1 MSIMSIKGFKFHSE
15 FETFRIGCFLG
26 EYSLK
31 GEYNF
36 HSEFQTVT
44 IGFLLM
50 YEVWR
55 ENCTFTFIISLK
67 SSEFLL
73 RCNVCQENFTFI
85 LNLKLLDFSWGAMF
99 GRRISPYVS
108 VGFPEQGWGAVEWWR
123 DIKYGKWWWRW
134 WFWCQS
140 RERWWGRILY
150 QEADLQLETR
160 TSWRGGGG
168 DWGLQVQVV
177 IRSVQVF

>member
-1 MSIMSIKGFKFHSE
+1 MFF
-15 FETFRIGCFLG
+15 G

-85 LNLKLLDFSWGAMF
+85 LNLKLLDFS
-99 GRRISPYVS
+99 
-108 VGFPEQGWGAVEWWR
+108 
-123 DIKYGKWWWRW
+123 
-134 WFWCQS
+134 
-140 RERWWGRILY
+140 
-150 QEADLQLETR
+150 
-160 TSWRGGGG
+160 
-168 DWGLQVQVV
+168 
-177 IRSVQVF
+177 